1 MGVVYDNLDV
11 ELALV
16 RRIKEENLLRVET
29 QNVMMGLKDAFPI
42 MISYFSIAMAFGLMI
57 KNADLLLSDG
67 ILFSTVVFAGAS
79 QFMALNMLIT
89 GSGWISIIAA
99 TFLLNFRHF
108 IMSASLGSRLQK
120 PRRWQIPIIAFG
132 VTDET
137 FSVDMAKEGSLP
149 PVYVISVHFFAWAS
163 WGPELLPDMFSA
175 PLFLMHW
182 DPVSGW
188 VSMSFL
194 CLYLFLKLKK
204 EEKPFGLH

>member
-137 FSVDMAKEGSLP
+137 FSVDMAREGSLP

-175 PLFLMHW
+175 PLFLMH
-182 DPVSGW
+182 
-188 VSMSFL
+188 
-194 CLYLFLKLKK
+194 
-204 EEKPFGLH
+204 